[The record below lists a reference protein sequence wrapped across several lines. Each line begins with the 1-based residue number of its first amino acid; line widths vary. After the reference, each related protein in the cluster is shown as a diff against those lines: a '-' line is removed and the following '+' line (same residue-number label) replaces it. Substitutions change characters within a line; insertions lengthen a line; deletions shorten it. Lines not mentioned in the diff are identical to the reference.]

1 MRLRGVP
8 PSRAREHP
16 PRERRR
22 VLPARASSRKILAR
36 PRVAPRASPR
46 AAFRPP
52 TPPSR
57 PLRPPLAE
65 NNGADVRI
73 FRDGEAQAWDDEHA
87 PPSTTTTETT
97 TTTTTTTAAPAGPT
111 KTSSD
116 KPTVT
121 GRPEEQFSDA
131 AASERQ
137 TLFND
142 IAPVYDQLNDLLSLG
157 LHRVWKRAAVK
168 WTGVRPGDRA
178 IDVCCGSGD
187 VALRL
192 ADAVGPSG
200 EVVGLDF
207 AAAQLRVA
215 AEKEAAHPTGYAL
228 SPIVWQQGDA
238 LALPHPD
245 GAFDGATI
253 GYGLRNVSDVP
264 LALSELCRVLKPGG
278 KAAVLDFNNAV
289 DPNLNF
295 AQGFVL
301 DNVVVPVAEL
311 NGVAAE
317 YRYLR
322 PSIERYPKGPELVQL
337 AVDAGFS
344 SATFYEL
351 EPARLMGCLVCVK

>member
-1 MRLRGVP
+1 M
-8 PSRAREHP
+8 
-16 PRERRR
+16 
-22 VLPARASSRKILAR
+22 
-36 PRVAPRASPR
+36 
-46 AAFRPP
+46 
-52 TPPSR
+52 
-57 PLRPPLAE
+57 
-65 NNGADVRI
+65 
-73 FRDGEAQAWDDEHA
+73 
-87 PPSTTTTETT
+87 
-97 TTTTTTTAAPAGPT
+97 
-111 KTSSD
+111 
-116 KPTVT
+116 
-121 GRPEEQFSDA
+121 
-131 AASERQ
+131 
-137 TLFND
+137 
-142 IAPVYDQLNDLLSLG
+142 
-157 LHRVWKRAAVK
+157 
-168 WTGVRPGDRA
+168 
-178 IDVCCGSGD
+178 
-187 VALRL
+187 
-192 ADAVGPSG
+192 
-200 EVVGLDF
+200 
-207 AAAQLRVA
+207 
-215 AEKEAAHPTGYAL
+215 
-228 SPIVWQQGDA
+228 WQQGDA

>member
-1 MRLRGVP
+1 M
-8 PSRAREHP
+8 
-16 PRERRR
+16 
-22 VLPARASSRKILAR
+22 
-36 PRVAPRASPR
+36 
-46 AAFRPP
+46 
-52 TPPSR
+52 
-57 PLRPPLAE
+57 
-65 NNGADVRI
+65 
-73 FRDGEAQAWDDEHA
+73 
-87 PPSTTTTETT
+87 
-97 TTTTTTTAAPAGPT
+97 
-111 KTSSD
+111 
-116 KPTVT
+116 
-121 GRPEEQFSDA
+121 
-131 AASERQ
+131 
-137 TLFND
+137 
-142 IAPVYDQLNDLLSLG
+142 
-157 LHRVWKRAAVK
+157 
-168 WTGVRPGDRA
+168 RPGDRA